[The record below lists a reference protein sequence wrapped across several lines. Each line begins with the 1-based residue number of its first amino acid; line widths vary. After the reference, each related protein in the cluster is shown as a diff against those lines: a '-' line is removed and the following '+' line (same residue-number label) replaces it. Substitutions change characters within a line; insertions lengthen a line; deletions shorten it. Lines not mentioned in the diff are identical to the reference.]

1 MGTPNS
7 EVYIGKNG
15 VGKSDS
21 LRELSKNQK
30 NSFLLKFSSKEDA
43 PDSYGSNIDKT
54 TFIVGFKK
62 WLEEML
68 REKVKLDGKKLK
80 EIREKA
86 EDKIDLA
93 KFEKEIKKLKDV
105 PRLKNFFKEGFENF
119 ITENKES
126 EASYRFV
133 EVNDLRKTFGN
144 FGTGIYV
151 YLMIRLIFIIFRH
164 LVKKPFDEKENYL
177 LIIDEPENFLHPSLI
192 REVAYMLR
200 RINER
205 IGVVVATHSSEFLN
219 YFATSD
225 TKIKFLSTQQ
235 EVELFETGKKMK
247 KSDFNSLNL
256 SEFRKIKIN
265 NKKPVNVFDRQKVFE
280 VLMASKIIFVE
291 GENDKKL
298 IDYILQHEK
307 STSGDIYVWCCKGK
321 WNISDILDSETFWE
335 VLKKRFL
342 SLKRDIFVL
351 YDEDNFKNNR
361 EEVSEKI
368 IEDLKNR
375 GKNLERHHAVRLT
388 NLSSLLDDLRV
399 EEGGKESYNAEIESK
414 CKKLGVN
421 KFSFKDDLEKY
432 FGIEKKKKDNWDP
445 ETFFENNDKQK
456 KLDQFLEKEGKLKEF
471 LQIN

>member
-1 MGTPNS
+1 
-7 EVYIGKNG
+7 
-15 VGKSDS
+15 
-21 LRELSKNQK
+21 
-30 NSFLLKFSSKEDA
+30 
-43 PDSYGSNIDKT
+43 
-54 TFIVGFKK
+54 
-62 WLEEML
+62 ML

-280 VLMASKIIFVE
+280 
-291 GENDKKL
+291 
-298 IDYILQHEK
+298 
-307 STSGDIYVWCCKGK
+307 C
-321 WNISDILDSETFWE
+321 
-335 VLKKRFL
+335 
-342 SLKRDIFVL
+342 
-351 YDEDNFKNNR
+351 
-361 EEVSEKI
+361 
-368 IEDLKNR
+368 
-375 GKNLERHHAVRLT
+375 
-388 NLSSLLDDLRV
+388 
-399 EEGGKESYNAEIESK
+399 
-414 CKKLGVN
+414 
-421 KFSFKDDLEKY
+421 
-432 FGIEKKKKDNWDP
+432 
-445 ETFFENNDKQK
+445 
-456 KLDQFLEKEGKLKEF
+456 QF
-471 LQIN
+471 

>member
-21 LRELSKNQK
+21 LRELSKNK

-68 REKVKLDGKKLK
+68 REKVKLDGKKLR

-93 KFEKEIKKLKDV
+93 KFEKEIKTLKDV

-151 YLMIRLIFIIFRH
+151 YFMIRLIFIIFQH

-192 REVAYMLR
+192 REVAYMLKK
-200 RINER
+200 INEK
-205 IGVVVATHSSEFLN
+205 IGVVVATHSSEFLS
-219 YFATSD
+219 YFATSY
-225 TKIKFLSTQQ
+225 TEIKFLSTQQ

-256 SEFRKIKIN
+256 SEFRKINK
-265 NKKPVNVFDRQKVFE
+265 KKPVNIFDRQKVFE

-298 IDYILQHEK
+298 IDYILQHKK

-321 WNISDILDSETFWE
+321 WDIYYILDNKTLWE
-335 VLKKRFL
+335 VLKKRFW
-342 SLKRDIFVL
+342 SPERDTFVL

-361 EEVSEKI
+361 EEVSKRI
-368 IEDLKNR
+368 IGNLKNL
-375 GKNLERHHAVRLT
+375 GKDLERHHAVRLT
-388 NLSSLLDDLRV
+388 NLIPLLDDLRI
-399 EEGGKESYNAEIESK
+399 EEGGKESYNAKIESK
-414 CKKLGVN
+414 CKELGVN
-421 KFSFKDDLEKY
+421 KFSFKDNLEEY
-432 FGIEKKKKDNWDP
+432 FGIEKKDKDNWDP

-456 KLDQFLEKEGKLKEF
+456 KLNQFLEKF
-471 LQIN
+471 SF